1 MQRLLS
7 TAVLAGLLIATAAA
21 FAVTERLKLEKAPIF
36 GTKISPQISPT
47 CGCARGKATILLK
60 FRHRDT
66 VTLTIRAANRSLVD
80 TVLDSSPQPRGT
92 QVFRWNGHTSEGAVA
107 PDGTYYVEVHLS
119 RQHRTLLLPNPIV
132 LDTQPPELTA
142 ASPER
147 PAFSPDG
154 DHQADSVTVRYALTE
169 PAFVQVFFRGHR
181 IIRGRFHRPTGSFS
195 WAGLVGDHR
204 LKPGTYVLSV
214 GSVDLAG
221 NATPVVKRAHVRVTL
236 RYITLASRHI
246 AGVRPGGRVE
256 IGVSTDARRYT
267 WRLGARHGKAH
278 GPLLS
283 LPAPPTAG
291 RYRLVVTELGH
302 SDRATVVVK

>member
-36 GTKISPQISPT
+36 GTKISPHISPT

-60 FRHRDT
+60 LRRRDT
-66 VTLTIRAANRSLVD
+66 VTLTILDTNRRLVD
-80 TVLDSSPQPRGT
+80 TVLDRAPEPRGT
-92 QVFRWNGHTSEGAVA
+92 RVFRWDGRTNEGGVA
-107 PDGTYYVEVHLS
+107 PDGTYFVEVHLA

-142 ASPER
+142 ASPVR

-154 DHQADSVTVRYALTE
+154 DHQADSVTVRYALSE
-169 PAFVQVFFRGHR
+169 PAFVQVYFRGRR
-181 IIRGRFHRPTGSFS
+181 IIRGRFHRPAGSFS
-195 WAGLVGDHR
+195 WAGLIGDHR
-204 LKPGTYVLSV
+204 LKPGAYVLSV

-221 NATPVVKRAHVRVTL
+221 NATPVAQRAHVRVTL
-236 RYITLASRHI
+236 RYITLANRRI
-246 AGVRPGGRVE
+246 TGVRPGGRVE
-256 IGVSTDARRYT
+256 VGVSTDARRYT
-267 WRLGARHGKAH
+267 WRLGARHGRAR

-291 RYRLVVTELGH
+291 RYRLVVTERGH
-302 SDRATVVVK
+302 SDRAVVVVK